1 MIFRERYN
9 ILKKQAKRAD
19 IHRKKVFFG
28 PKIGIC
34 KNMFA
39 DAIQDHNYEYCSYGK
54 DCRSRIKDFL
64 ISKKIISFLPRF
76 LKRFIY
82 RHILGYSFLKG
93 RRCTEYIFLF
103 SNGYEL
109 YGERASFLS
118 FLDYLKKDFKNC
130 KLAIHLYDAVQ
141 TDDIR
146 AFFLQYR
153 HYFDTIL
160 TFNRYDAIELGI
172 EYYGPVSESGIVE
185 PQGESEE
192 SDLFFSGRADLA
204 RANLTIKTFK
214 CLSDKGKKCIF
225 FVHFQN
231 VREII
236 PEFYNQL
243 CNCLGIN
250 NPLIDSCCIEYKQSK
265 FYFDTYIP
273 YAQTLSYLLKTKAFL
288 EIVILPEGR
297 ASCTSRLAQAMAY
310 KRKLLTNCEITK
322 EEPYYNDHNIFTFS
336 KPEDIDVHF
345 FDTDFQKIEKSFSTV
360 DMLKYME
367 QRSFGNIAE

>member
-1 MIFRERYN
+1 M
-9 ILKKQAKRAD
+9 KKQQKRAD
-19 IHRKKVFFG
+19 INRKKVFFG

-39 DAIQDHNYEYCSYGK
+39 DAIRDENYEYCSYGE
-54 DCRSRIKDFL
+54 DRRSRLKELL
-64 ISKKIISFLPRF
+64 ISKKIISVLPRF
-76 LKRFIY
+76 LKRFVY
-82 RHILGYSFLKG
+82 RYVFGYSFLKEK
-93 RRCTEYIFLF
+93 RAAEYSFLF

-109 YGERASFLS
+109 YGDRASFLL

-160 TFNRYDAIELGI
+160 TFNRYDADELGI
-172 EYYGPVSESGIVE
+172 EYYGPISECGVIE

-192 SDLFFSGRADLA
+192 SDLFFSGRADLT
-204 RANLTIKTFK
+204 RADLTIETFK
-214 CLSDKGKKCIF
+214 YLSDNGKKCVF

-231 VREII
+231 TREII
-236 PEFYNQL
+236 PEFFRRL
-243 CNCLGIN
+243 CDHLGVN
-250 NPLIDSCCIEYKQSK
+250 VPLAKNLCVEYKRSK

-273 YAQTLSYLLKTKAFL
+273 YARTLSYLLKTKAFL
-288 EIVILPEGR
+288 EIILLPEGR

-310 KRKLLTNCEITK
+310 KRKLLTNSEITK

-336 KPEDIDVHF
+336 KPEDIDLRF
-345 FDTDFQKIEKSFSTV
+345 FDTDFQEIEKSFSTV
-360 DMLKYME
+360 DLLKYME
-367 QRSFGNIAE
+367 QRSFGNVAGQDTKA